1 MPNNFLLFYSIIFD
15 FYCSHLMF
23 TGPLHQ
29 THMYEMIFGY
39 ILLTN
44 NISFFFTE
52 ENLSDLEEEQRKEE
66 EQRMNRLREIIGIKT
81 FSRVSDNV
89 LTAVKIFEN
98 PFGLFSS

>member
-1 MPNNFLLFYSIIFD
+1 
-15 FYCSHLMF
+15 
-23 TGPLHQ
+23 
-29 THMYEMIFGY
+29 MYEMIFGC

-81 FSRVSDNV
+81 FSRVYC
-89 LTAVKIFEN
+89 
-98 PFGLFSS
+98 P